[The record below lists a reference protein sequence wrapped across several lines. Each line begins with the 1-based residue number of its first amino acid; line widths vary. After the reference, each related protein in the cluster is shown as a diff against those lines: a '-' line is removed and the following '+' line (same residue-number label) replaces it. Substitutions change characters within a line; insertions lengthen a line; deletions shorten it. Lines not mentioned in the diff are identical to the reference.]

1 MPVALNSQL
10 GSKEQADAQLAQAIM
25 SAMRVSMP
33 GIIQSFDPDAVTAV
47 VQPAIKGAEKDES
60 GCPGIGK
67 PPTAG
72 GRSCRFP
79 SWRRLYADFSC

>member
-25 SAMRVSMP
+25 SAMRVSMLA
-33 GIIQSFDPDAVTAV
+33 SFSRLIRMLSPLLFS
-47 VQPAIKGAEKDES
+47 QPLKAQRRTNPA
-60 GCPGIGK
+60 PGIGK

>member
-60 GCPGIGK
+60 GAQVSVNLHCWW
-67 PPTAG
+67 TFL
-72 GRSCRFP
+72 S
-79 SWRRLYADFSC
+79 FSLVAEAVR

>member
-47 VQPAIKGAEKDES
+47 GKRAARTVLTGMCYSVGSATRQGSSSLTRFIGQSAITS
-60 GCPGIGK
+60 S
-67 PPTAG
+67 T
-72 GRSCRFP
+72 
-79 SWRRLYADFSC
+79 WRR